1 MQYFRGLFLQCE
13 FAIGD
18 ILVAGEASM
27 YFCGAHCSF
36 IYLVIQNT
44 PGVSRVIDNQVALGQ
59 KPPFS
64 KKVFVKK
71 IKLAKELQVE
81 L

>member
-1 MQYFRGLFLQCE
+1 
-13 FAIGD
+13 
-18 ILVAGEASM
+18 M

-64 KKVFVKK
+64 KKVFEKK

>member
-1 MQYFRGLFLQCE
+1 MH
-13 FAIGD
+13 
-18 ILVAGEASM
+18 
-27 YFCGAHCSF
+27 FCGVHCSS

-59 KPPFS
+59 KPPIS
-64 KKVFVKK
+64 KKFWEKK